1 MNNITLGIIVAI
13 VLIAAVLIVL
23 AIKQPKKVKEW
34 LLYAVTLA
42 EKDLGGGT
50 GKIKLRKVYDMFVEK
65 YPVVSFLVS
74 FETFSKWV
82 DVALDKMNE
91 MLKENQALK
100 AYVSDEEAEL
110 TDKEVESRILEEA
123 LNGY

>member
-13 VLIAAVLIVL
+13 VLIAIILIVL

-82 DVALDKMNE
+82 DVALNKMNE

-110 TDKEVESRILEEA
+110 TDKEVESRIL
-123 LNGY
+123 

>member
-13 VLIAAVLIVL
+13 VLIAIILIVL
-23 AIKQPKKVKEW
+23 AIKQPKKVREW
-34 LLYAVTLA
+34 LVYAVTLA

-65 YPVVSFLVS
+65 YPIISFFVS

-82 DVALDKMNE
+82 DVALDTMNE
-91 MLKENQALK
+91 MLKDNKNLK
-100 AYVSDEEAEL
+100 AYVS
-110 TDKEVESRILEEA
+110 
-123 LNGY
+123 N

>member
-1 MNNITLGIIVAI
+1 MNNITAI
-13 VLIAAVLIVL
+13 VLIAIVVIAIVLIVL

-65 YPVVSFLVS
+65 YPVISFLVS

-91 MLKENQALK
+91 MLKENKALK
-100 AYVSDEEAEL
+100 AYVDDEEAEL
-110 TDKEVESRILEEA
+110 TDEEINSKIL
-123 LNGY
+123 

>member
-1 MNNITLGIIVAI
+1 MKNKPWKSWKTRKISFTVVA
-13 VLIAAVLIVL
+13 LI
-23 AIKQPKKVKEW
+23 W

-74 FETFSKWV
+74 FDTFSKWV

-100 AYVSDEEAEL
+100 AYVSDEKAEL
-110 TDKEVESRILEEA
+110 TDEEVENRIL
-123 LNGY
+123 

>member
-13 VLIAAVLIVL
+13 VLIAIILIVL
-23 AIKQPKKVKEW
+23 AIKQPKKVREW

-65 YPVVSFLVS
+65 YPIISFFVS

-82 DVALDKMNE
+82 DVALDTMNE
-91 MLKENQALK
+91 MLKDNKDLK
-100 AYVSDEEAEL
+100 AYIS
-110 TDKEVESRILEEA
+110 
-123 LNGY
+123 N

>member
-1 MNNITLGIIVAI
+1 MTMNNITLGIIVAI
-13 VLIAAVLIVL
+13 VLIAIILIVL
-23 AIKQPKKVKEW
+23 AIKQPKKVREW

-65 YPVVSFLVS
+65 YPIISFFVS

-82 DVALDKMNE
+82 DVALDTMNE
-91 MLKENQALK
+91 MLKDNKDIK
-100 AYVSDEEAEL
+100 AFVDE
-110 TDKEVESRILEEA
+110 DK
-123 LNGY
+123 

>member
-50 GKIKLRKVYDMFVEK
+50 GKIKLRKVYDMFVDK
-65 YPVVSFLVS
+65 YPVISFLVS
-74 FETFSKWV
+74 FDTFCKWV
-82 DVALDKMNE
+82 DVALDTMNE
-91 MLKENQALK
+91 MLKDNKNLK
-100 AYVSDEEAEL
+100 AYIS
-110 TDKEVESRILEEA
+110 
-123 LNGY
+123 N

>member
-13 VLIAAVLIVL
+13 VLIAIILIVL
-23 AIKQPKKVKEW
+23 AIKQPKKVREW

-50 GKIKLRKVYDMFVEK
+50 GKIKLRKVYDMFVDK
-65 YPVVSFLVS
+65 YPIISFFVS

-82 DVALDKMNE
+82 DVALDTMNE
-91 MLKENQALK
+91 MLKDNKNLK
-100 AYVSDEEAEL
+100 AYISNAEEK
-110 TDKEVESRILEEA
+110 DK
-123 LNGY
+123 